1 MWSPWC
7 AYAGSILPD
16 VLESGLRVV
25 FCGTAAG
32 PRSAQVIA
40 YYAGPG
46 NRFWNTLH
54 RIGLTPHRLQP
65 KQYREVTQYGIGL
78 TNGAP
83 YAVGLDKVLSK
94 VDFAPDTL
102 RQKMMIYQP
111 RVLAFNGKK
120 AAAMLL
126 GRGTQTVPYGL
137 QPETIGVTRLWV
149 LPSTSGAARGFWDES
164 WWRALA
170 AWVRDKG

>member
-1 MWSPWC
+1 MREW
-7 AYAGSILPD
+7 ILPD
-16 VLESGLRVV
+16 VLETGLRVV

-32 PRSAQVIA
+32 PRSAQKIA

-46 NRFWNTLH
+46 NLFWETLY
-54 RIGLTPHRLQP
+54 RVGLTPYRLQP
-65 KQYREVTQYGIGL
+65 EQYREVTRYGIGL
-78 TNGAP
+78 TNIAQ
-83 YAVGLDKVLSK
+83 YVIGLDKDLSK
-94 VDFAPDTL
+94 ADFDPEAL
-102 RQKMMIYQP
+102 RQKMLIYQP

-120 AAAMLL
+120 AAAVLL

-137 QPETIGVTRLWV
+137 QPETIGETRLWV

-170 AWVRDKG
+170 EYLLGEA

>member
-1 MWSPWC
+1 MPE
-7 AYAGSILPD
+7 SILPD

-46 NRFWNTLH
+46 NRFWDMLF
-54 RIGLTPHRLQP
+54 RIGLTPRRLQP
-65 KQYREVTQYGIGL
+65 EQFRHVTQYGIGL
-78 TNGAP
+78 TNIAP
-83 YAVGLDKVLSK
+83 YVIGLDKDLSRA
-94 VDFAPDTL
+94 DYDPDAL
-102 RQKMMIYQP
+102 RRKMRVYQP
-111 RVLAFNGKK
+111 RVLALNGKK
-120 AAAMLL
+120 AAAALL
-126 GRGTQTVPYGL
+126 GRDTKSVPYGL
-137 QPETIGVTRLWV
+137 QPETIGETRLWV

-170 AWVRDKG
+170 AWLRSNGSAV